1 MQRTKK
7 TESLSTQVKRHVS
20 KEKEVKEEEEFEGNF
35 ESVISTGSTL
45 LDLAISGGRIRG
57 GGVPG
62 GIFMEIFG
70 PNSSGKSVLLS
81 EMAGDV
87 LRKGGEV
94 RFDDPETTLNA
105 QFAKIFDLDVKRIKY
120 ATPDT
125 VTQVFEN
132 IRKWDPKDSGKIHGT
147 FTDSLAA
154 LSTELEM
161 EDEEGD
167 KRGQRRAKEFSEGFR
182 KNARIL
188 KQKNYLMVG
197 SNQIRDNPD
206 AVNKYSPK
214 FTSTGGFAIG
224 FYASIRLRA
233 SNPSKIEKEVSF
245 RGKTIKQAIG
255 VETEFEVFKNKVWTP
270 YRKVP
275 LYILWDYGIDDI
287 RSNLQYIKNFSGETV
302 YTVRDQKLDKS
313 LDKSI
318 KMVEK
323 DSGTIED
330 LKNEV
335 IDLWEELNQ
344 KFDSNRKKIR

>member
-1 MQRTKK
+1 MKRVVA
-7 TESLSTQVKRHVS
+7 SLSRQVKRHVN
-20 KEKEVKEEEEFEGNF
+20 KIVEEEDEFKGNF
-35 ESVISTGSTL
+35 ETVISTGSTL
-45 LDLAISGGRIRG
+45 LDLAISGGRVRG

-87 LRKGGEV
+87 LRKEGDV
-94 RFDDPETTLNA
+94 RFDDPEACLNA
-105 QFAKIFDLDVKRIKY
+105 QFAKIFDLDITKIKY
-120 ATPDT
+120 DTPDT

-132 IRKWDPKDSGKIHGT
+132 IRNWEPKGTGKIHGT

-154 LSTELEM
+154 LSTDLEM
-161 EDEEGD
+161 ETDDGD
-167 KRGQRRAKEFSEGFR
+167 KRGSRRAKEFSEGFR

-197 SNQIRDNPD
+197 SNQVRENQD

-214 FTSTGGFAIG
+214 YISTGGFAIG

-233 SNPSKIEKEVSF
+233 NNPEKIVKEITYK
-245 RGKTIKQAIG
+245 GQKIKQAIG

-270 YRKVP
+270 YRKAP

-287 RSNLQYIKNFSGETV
+287 RSNLTYLKKWTQTTGYFLNGV
-302 YTVRDQKLDKS
+302 KLERS
-313 LDKSI
+313 LDESI
-318 KMVEK
+318 KIVESDSKMIK
-323 DSGTIED
+323 D
-330 LKNEV
+330 LRNEV
-335 IDLWEELNQ
+335 INLWEEIDY
-344 KFDSNRKKIR
+344 KFASNRKKVR

>member
-1 MQRTKK
+1 MRRVMPA
-7 TESLSTQVKRHVS
+7 LSRQVKRHVS
-20 KEKEVKEEEEFEGNF
+20 RKVEKEPEYKGNF
-35 ESVISTGSTL
+35 ETVISTGSTL

-62 GIFMEIFG
+62 GIFMEVFG

-87 LRKGGEV
+87 LRKGGDV
-94 RFDDPETTLNA
+94 RFDDPEACLDK
-105 QFAKIFDLDVKRIKY
+105 QFAKIFDLDIDRIKY
-120 ATPDT
+120 DTPDT

-132 IRKWDPKDSGKIHGT
+132 VRNWEPKGIGKIHGS

-154 LSTELEM
+154 LSTNLEM
-161 EDEEGD
+161 GDEEGD
-167 KRGQRRAKEFSEGFR
+167 KRGSRRAKEFSEGFR

-197 SNQIRDNPD
+197 SNQVRENQD

-214 FTSTGGFAIG
+214 FVSTGGFAIG

-233 SNPSKIEKEVSF
+233 NNPAKIEKEISYK
-245 RGKTIKQAIG
+245 GMKIKQAIG

-270 YRKVP
+270 LRKAS

-287 RSNLQYIKNFSGETV
+287 RSNLMYIKK
-302 YTVRDQKLDKS
+302 YTQATGFIHREMKLGKS
-313 LDKSI
+313 LEESI
-318 KMVEK
+318 SIIEN
-323 DSGTIED
+323 DSKLVKE
-330 LKNEV
+330 LKNDV
-335 IDLWEELNQ
+335 IDLWEEIDH
-344 KFDSNRKKIR
+344 KFASNRKKVR